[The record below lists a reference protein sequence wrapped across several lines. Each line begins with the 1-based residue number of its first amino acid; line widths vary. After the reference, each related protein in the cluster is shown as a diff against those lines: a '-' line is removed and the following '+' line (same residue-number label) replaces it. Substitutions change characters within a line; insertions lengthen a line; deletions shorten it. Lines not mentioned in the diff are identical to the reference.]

1 MVNINRI
8 KELREEMGWT
18 QAELG
23 DRLNVNGPAVS
34 KYESGRT
41 PLTDETIVKL
51 SEIFDESADYILGI
65 SKVRKEKK
73 YKMTLN
79 SKDMEKIKEESKRI
93 KSLMM
98 TSLGMAFDGEISDNE
113 TLVKVM
119 AALEEGM
126 ILAKEE
132 AKEKYTPK
140 KFKK

>member
-1 MVNINRI
+1 MIINRI

-18 QAELG
+18 QSDLG

-34 KYESGRT
+34 KYETGRI
-41 PLTDETIVKL
+41 PLTDETIIKL
-51 SEIFDESADYILGI
+51 TKIFDESADYILGV

-73 YKMTLN
+73 YKMALN

-93 KSLMM
+93 KSLMI
-98 TSLGMAFDGEISDNE
+98 TSLGMAFDGEISDSE